1 MPTVVQKFGGSSLAS
16 LDKLAEVAD
25 LVTATRQ
32 TGSGLVVV
40 VSAMG
45 KTTEGLLE
53 LAKQAGI
60 VGLPRGAAPS
70 PEPPR
75 REFDM
80 LVSTGERVSMAL
92 LSIALQARG
101 TSAVS
106 LTGSQAGIV
115 TSDRHFDAEI
125 LEIQPQRI
133 QQQLAR
139 GRVVIVAG
147 YQGVSRSRE
156 ITTLGRGGSD
166 TTAVALAA
174 VLGAERCEIY
184 SDVDGVYTADP
195 RRVAGAQHLSTIDYP
210 TLQAMADA
218 GAKVVNARAVA
229 WGARHAVA
237 IHARAT
243 ADFASGGSGRETRV
257 LPAADGGN
265 ARAVVACPRL
275 AVLSAESDAAEIL
288 LAAIREAELPV
299 RDARVLAG
307 RAIVTIPLTSV
318 PDFEQRTA
326 WLARREIAG
335 LSVEEHC
342 AEICA
347 LGRGVEQQADA
358 LLGALGRSARLTLS
372 EPARLSAVIEPEAV
386 LEAERDWHRLLVEA
400 A

>member
-1 MPTVVQKFGGSSLAS
+1 MATVVQKFGGSSLAS
-16 LDKLAEVAD
+16 LDKLAQVAD
-25 LVTATRQ
+25 LVTATQRA
-32 TGSGLVVV
+32 GSGLVVV

-45 KTTEGLLE
+45 KSTEALLE
-53 LAKQAGI
+53 LGKQAGI
-60 VGLPRGAAPS
+60 VGLPALAPS
-70 PEPPR
+70 RGPPR

-92 LSIALQARG
+92 LSIALHARG
-101 TSAVS
+101 VSAVS

-125 LEIQPQRI
+125 LEIRPQRI
-133 QQQLAR
+133 QEQLAL

-174 VLGAERCEIY
+174 VLAASRCEIY

-195 RRVAGAQHLSTIDYP
+195 RRVAGAMHLSSIDYP

-229 WGARHAVA
+229 WGARHGVA
-237 IHARAT
+237 IHARST
-243 ADFASGGSGRETRV
+243 ADFALRPSGRETLV
-257 LPAADGGN
+257 VPGNGGS

-275 AVLSAESDAAEIL
+275 AVLSAEPGAADAL
-288 LAAIREAELPV
+288 LSAISKAELPV
-299 RDARVLAG
+299 RDVRVLPD
-307 RAIVTIPLTSV
+307 RVVVTIPLTGV
-318 PDFEQRTA
+318 PDFEQRKP
-326 WLARREIAG
+326 WLESQAVAG
-335 LSVEEHC
+335 LRVEEHC

-347 LGRGVEQQADA
+347 LGQGVEHQAST
-358 LLGALGRSARLTLS
+358 LLAALGSSARLTLS
-372 EPARLSAVIEPEAV
+372 EPARLSAVVEPEAV
-386 LEAERDWHRLLVEA
+386 FEAERSWHRLLVEA

>member
-1 MPTVVQKFGGSSLAS
+1 
-16 LDKLAEVAD
+16 
-25 LVTATRQ
+25 
-32 TGSGLVVV
+32 LVVV

-60 VGLPRGAAPS
+60 VGIPS
-70 PEPPR
+70 ATASGDLPR

-125 LEIQPQRI
+125 LEIRPQRI
-133 QQQLAR
+133 EQHLAQ

-184 SDVDGVYTADP
+184 SDVDGVYSADP
-195 RRVAGAQHLSTIDYP
+195 NRVTAAQHLPIIDYP

-218 GAKVVNARAVA
+218 GAKVVNARAVG

-243 ADFASGGSGRETRV
+243 ADYALGAGGRETRV
-257 LPAADGGN
+257 VPQSACV

-275 AVLSAESDAAEIL
+275 AVLSADSGAAEAL
-288 LAAIREAELPV
+288 LAAAHEGELPV
-299 RDARVLAG
+299 RDASVSEG
-307 RAIVTIPLTSV
+307 RAIVTVPLTSV
-318 PDFEQRTA
+318 PDFGQVLP
-326 WLARREIAG
+326 WLERRHIPG
-335 LSVEEHC
+335 LVVEDDC
-342 AEICA
+342 AEVCA
-347 LGRGVEQQADA
+347 LGSGLEARAGA
-358 LLGALGRSARLTLS
+358 LLGALPCSPRFARA
-372 EPARLSAVIEPEAV
+372 EPGRLSVVVRPDALLEIE
-386 LEAERDWHRLLVEA
+386 RSWHRLFVEA

>member
-1 MPTVVQKFGGSSLAS
+1 MPTVVQKFGGSSLADLS
-16 LDKLAEVAD
+16 RLAEVAD
-25 LVTATRQ
+25 LVTATHR
-32 TGSGLVVV
+32 TGCRLVVV

-45 KTTEGLLE
+45 KTTEGLLD
-53 LAKQAGI
+53 LARQAGI
-60 VGLPRGAAPS
+60 VGTPSQNPPR
-70 PEPPR
+70 EPPR

-92 LSIALQARG
+92 LAIALSARG

-106 LTGSQAGIV
+106 LTGSQAGIL
-115 TSDRHFDAEI
+115 TSSRHFDAEV

-133 QQQLAR
+133 EQQLAQ

-174 VLGAERCEIY
+174 VLRAERCEIY

-195 RRVAGAQHLSTIDYP
+195 HRVRAAQHLPVLDYP

-229 WGARHAVA
+229 WGARYGVA

-243 ADFASGGSGRETRV
+243 ADYALGRGGRETRV
-257 LPAADGGN
+257 VAEPGAAP
-265 ARAVVACPRL
+265 ARAIVACSRL
-275 AVLSAESDAAEIL
+275 ALVAAQSGAAGAL
-288 LAAIREAELPV
+288 LAALREAELPTRDV
-299 RDARVLAG
+299 RVFPG
-307 RAIVTIPLTSV
+307 RALVTVPLSSV
-318 PDFEQRTA
+318 PDFGGVQL
-326 WLARREIAG
+326 WLENQQIPG
-335 LSVEEHC
+335 LVIEEHC

-347 LGRGVEQQADA
+347 LGSGVERHAETLLA
-358 LLGALGRSARLTLS
+358 SLGADSRLALS
-372 EPARLSAVIEPEAV
+372 EQGRVSAVIAPEAV
-386 LEAERDWHRLLVEA
+386 LEAERSWHRLLVEA